1 MGSFVRELIRKILQ
15 YHLDERDPYW
25 ENIKFMAEH
34 GMLPDSF
41 CESLLYQVDS
51 AIQMQH
57 DYPNYLHRP
66 PTSEQFYAKGRPHV
80 RLGSLAEDPSLAF
93 GIRFDGPVFV
103 LVSGVTG
110 FGKTIATRVL
120 LREIY
125 RYNLRYPQKKV
136 VVFVF
141 DRKGGDYAD
150 LPAIFG
156 WKHFHVYDSI
166 RLALECPRGMPP
178 QTWINIVSNIF
189 CARTGLKYSW
199 VTLASA
205 LRRLLGLLNPKPSRR
220 LIWPDF
226 QLVLDFLNSLPA
238 TQFSSKAEY
247 TRSLTQPLTGI
258 SESSFK
264 TFSAFQGFRIEDLI
278 AAGQSAVIAMPNM
291 EPSWMRQL
299 FVDVLVSQVLKG
311 RIERSERLDSTRVL
325 FVVEEADSDV
335 DARTELMFS
344 DMMSPLSECF
354 KRGREF
360 GVGGMVIVSSLL
372 TVSQLIKENAT
383 THIMFRMGDS
393 RARAEAARTLML
405 PPYGE
410 LIFSHL
416 AEGECLVKQAGP
428 WPHAAKGK
436 IDNMAP
442 SRVRITQYDKHP
454 YMPSRR
460 LWQIPELQQAVSD
473 LKSKKEK
480 AKNRRA
486 SDKDA
491 DLEQLALRLLRH
503 GTSNPYVP
511 VARLFEKVGKI
522 RHKKQIAVREFLK
535 DKSYALFEE
544 PRIGSKNMLLME
556 ITAKGYNACN
566 IPVPEGNK
574 GRGSISHR
582 HFANWVK
589 SLYEKQGH
597 KAFLEWLVPGTNHPV
612 DVAVERDNHWH
623 VFEICVTS
631 PDNLVSHIKAC
642 FEDSTAV
649 RSLTVVA
656 GTKVETKQ
664 LETLVLSQLNMATY
678 IENIRFESIEKYIQR
693 EAQP

>member
-1 MGSFVRELIRKILQ
+1 MGSFVRELIRKIQQ
-15 YHLDERDPYW
+15 YLLDERDPYW
-25 ENIKFMAEH
+25 ESMKFMAEH

-41 CESLLYQVDS
+41 CRALLYEVDS

-57 DYPNYLHRP
+57 DYPNFLHRSP
-66 PTSEQFYAKGRPHV
+66 MPEQFYAKGRPNI
-80 RLGSLAEDPSLAF
+80 RLGCLSEEPRLAF
-93 GIRFDGPVFV
+93 GLRFDGPVFV
-103 LVSGVTG
+103 LVGGLTG
-110 FGKTIATRVL
+110 YGKTTATRVL
-120 LREIY
+120 LREIHK
-125 RYNLRYPQKKV
+125 YNLQHPQKKV
-136 VVFVF
+136 AVFVF

-150 LPAIFG
+150 LPALFG
-156 WKHFHVYDSI
+156 WKHFHVYDSM
-166 RLALECPRGMPP
+166 RLSLECPRGMPP
-178 QTWINIVSNIF
+178 QTWINIVSNLF
-189 CARTGLKYSW
+189 CARAGLKYSW
-199 VTLASA
+199 VTLAGA
-205 LRRLLGLLNPKPSRR
+205 LRRLLGLLNTRPSRR

-238 TQFSSKAEY
+238 TAFSSKAEY
-247 TRSLTQPLTGI
+247 TRSLIQPLTGI

-264 TFSAFQGFRIEDLI
+264 TFNAFQGFRIEDLI
-278 AAGQSAVIAMPNM
+278 AACQSAVIAMPNM

-299 FVDVLVSQVLKG
+299 FVDILVSQVLRG
-311 RIERSERLDSTRVL
+311 RIERSERLDRTRVL
-325 FVVEEADSDV
+325 FVVEEAGSDV
-335 DARTELMFS
+335 DAQTELMFS
-344 DMMSPLSECF
+344 GRMSPLSECF

-360 GVGGMVIVSSLL
+360 GLGGVVIVSSLL

-405 PPYGE
+405 PPHGE

-428 WPHAAKGK
+428 WPHAVKGK

-460 LWQIPELQQAVSD
+460 LWQIPELQQAASD
-473 LKSKKEK
+473 LKSKHEK

-486 SDKDA
+486 SD
-491 DLEQLALRLLRH
+491 EETGIEPLALKLLRH
-503 GTSNPYVP
+503 GASNPYSP
-511 VARLFEKVGKI
+511 VARLFEKLGRI
-522 RHKKQIAVREFLK
+522 PHKKQIAIREFLK
-535 DKSYALFEE
+535 DKSYAQFEE
-544 PRIGSKNMLLME
+544 YRIGRKNMLLME
-556 ITAKGYNACN
+556 ITAEGYNLCH
-566 IPVPEGNK
+566 IPVPTGNK

-582 HFANWVK
+582 HFANWIK
-589 SLYEKQGH
+589 IFNEKQGH
-597 KAFLEWLVPGTNHPV
+597 KAFLEWLVPDTNHPV

-631 PDNLVSHIKAC
+631 PDNVVSHIKAC

-649 RSLTVVA
+649 DSLTVVA

-664 LETLVLSQLNMATY
+664 LETLVLSQLNMAPY
-678 IENIRFESIEKYIQR
+678 IENIRFEAIEKYVPK
-693 EAQP
+693 EVQP